1 MEVVMNTEKRLK
13 HALYMLMSFPIHR
26 YLMSNTAGRLDGSE
40 KASVHLRLTNIYVA
54 SRMGIVDADGAT
66 RVTAGDKT
74 HDDGW
79 VEHGTMVYTYIHDAT
94 QKLTDY
100 MDEVIGFPLE
110 DKRPD
115 YDTLA
120 PKFFEEFI
128 RLADLEWDK
137 IVAERGITPLRERHY
152 RGMYR

>member
-1 MEVVMNTEKRLK
+1 MDTEQRLK

-26 YLMSNTAGRLDGSE
+26 YLMANTTGRLDGAE
-40 KASVHLRLTNIYVA
+40 KADVHLRLSYIYIA
-54 SRMGIVDADGAT
+54 SQMGIVDPDGAT
-66 RVTAGDKT
+66 RVMVGAKT

-79 VEHGTMVYTYIHDAT
+79 VQHGTMAYTYIHDAT
-94 QKLTDY
+94 QELTDY
-100 MDEVIGFPLE
+100 MDEVIGFPI
-110 DKRPD
+110 DDTRPD

-137 IVAERGITPLRERHY
+137 LVTERGIEPLSDRH
-152 RGMYR
+152 RGGSFR

>member
-1 MEVVMNTEKRLK
+1 MDTEQRLK

-26 YLMSNTAGRLDGSE
+26 YLMANTAGRLDGYE
-40 KASVHLRLTNIYVA
+40 KAETHLRLSYIYVA
-54 SRMGIVDADGAT
+54 SQMGIVDSDGAT
-66 RVTAGDKT
+66 RVMAGAKT

-79 VEHGTMVYTYIHDAT
+79 VQHGDMVYTYIHDAT
-94 QKLTDY
+94 QELTDY
-100 MDEVIGFPLE
+100 MDEVIGFPIE
-110 DKRPD
+110 DTRPD

-137 IVAERGITPLRERHY
+137 LVTERGIEPLPDRH
-152 RGMYR
+152 RGGMYR